1 MEKRADSAATRMSH
15 ITHMPIPAPT
25 ASPLTMA
32 MTGLSIASSVFGTR
46 WIPSHRLFLP
56 SSALGSPSRM
66 RPTSPPEQKARPVP
80 VTTTTLTP
88 SSAWASASAFAQA
101 SIIGPVNALSLSGRF
116 SVSVAILS
124 LTS

>member
-1 MEKRADSAATRMSH
+1 
-15 ITHMPIPAPT
+15 
-25 ASPLTMA
+25 
-32 MTGLSIASSVFGTR
+32 
-46 WIPSHRLFLP
+46 
-56 SSALGSPSRM
+56 M

-88 SSAWASASAFAQA
+88 SSAWASASARAQA

-116 SVSVAILS
+116 SVIVAILS